1 MFNFLKGS
9 TTKSSAEKAMETA
22 QESRAIL
29 STFTSMVD
37 RLKDLNSR
45 IEEDKKEAVA
55 KRNSLQDTIQDL
67 DAQQQAN
74 QKVISKIESIL
85 S

>member
-1 MFNFLKGS
+1 MFNFLKES

-22 QESRAIL
+22 LESRAIL
-29 STFTSMVD
+29 SIFTSMVD